1 MTEESE
7 FYSKSRK
14 THPDLFGVYHLT
26 ERERINLGLQQPAP
40 LKGLIH
46 IMVPIHRDASSMQWE
61 SRFVTRGSLPAWLRQ
76 YPNLE
81 IVSRGGNDGK
91 KK

>member
-1 MTEESE
+1 MTEENE

-40 LKGLIH
+40 LKGHIH
-46 IMVPIHRDASSMQWE
+46 IAIPVHYGSRAVTWE
-61 SRFVTRGSLPAWLRQ
+61 SRFVTEGAYKGWLEQ
-76 YPNLE
+76 YPDLQIIE
-81 IVSRGGNDGK
+81 EKDLCK
-91 KK
+91 T

>member
-1 MTEESE
+1 MTENDE
-7 FYSKSRK
+7 FYSRSRK
-14 THPDLFGVYHLT
+14 SHPDVFGVYHLT
-26 ERERINLGLQQPAP
+26 ERERINLGLQQPPP

-61 SRFVTRGSLPAWLRQ
+61 SRFVTRSSLPGWLRQ

-81 IVSRGGNDGK
+81 IVGRGGSLEK
-91 KK
+91 K